1 MVARLPQP
9 VTVSEL
15 AQFLGVPV
23 EGDADHRV
31 DRLASLESADES
43 SIGFLSARKH
53 LPSAQGARFGALIV
67 GRQLADQLSG
77 SCHAR
82 LISQDPYADYA
93 RLSAWFANRL
103 RPAAPFT
110 GIHPQAVVH
119 AGAALDAGV
128 SVGPATVVDSG
139 VRIGRASRIAS
150 GCAIGPGVEIGE
162 DCVLHPGVVIYAGV
176 RIGARVII
184 HAGTVIGADGFG
196 FAPSR
201 TGWIKIEQLGSVRIG
216 DDVEIGAGC
225 TIDRGAL
232 DDTVIGTGVKIDNQV
247 QVGHNVQIGEHTV
260 IAGCVGIAG
269 SAVIGARCMIGGGV
283 GVAGHLQICD
293 GAIIGGFSLVE
304 RSVTEPGFYTGAWP
318 LQGHAEWERTAATLK
333 QLPRMRQRLRAL
345 EASNSSDSSSTFLS
359 PSSSDSSSSSVS
371 SSKDPQA

>member
-1 MVARLPQP
+1 MVARLTQP
-9 VTVSEL
+9 VTVREL
-15 AQFLGVPV
+15 AQFLGVSV
-23 EGDADHRV
+23 EGDADHTV
-31 DRLASLESADES
+31 DRLSSLESADAS

-53 LPSAQGARFGALIV
+53 LGTAQKAAVGALIV
-67 GRQLADQLSG
+67 SRSLADQLTEA
-77 SCHAR
+77 CRAR

-103 RPAAPFT
+103 RSAAPFT
-110 GIHPQAVVH
+110 GIHPQAVIH
-119 AGAALDAGV
+119 ASAALGEGV
-128 SVGPATVVDSG
+128 SVGAATVLEPE
-139 VRIGRASRIAS
+139 VRIGRGTRIAS
-150 GCAIGPGVEIGE
+150 GCALGPGVEIGE
-162 DCVLHPGVVIYAGV
+162 DCILHPGVVIYAGV
-176 RIGARVII
+176 RIGARAII

-232 DDTVIGTGVKIDNQV
+232 DDTVIGAGVKIDNQV
-247 QVGHNVQIGEHTV
+247 QVGHNVRIGEHTV

-293 GAIIGGFSLVE
+293 GAVIGGFSLVE

-345 EASNSSDSSSTFLS
+345 ESSD
-359 PSSSDSSSSSVS
+359 P

>member
-1 MVARLPQP
+1 MVARLAQP
-9 VTVSEL
+9 VTVGEL
-15 AQFLGVPV
+15 AQALGVAV
-23 EGDADHRV
+23 EGDAGHRV
-31 DRLASLESADES
+31 DRLSSLESSDEA
-43 SIGFLSARKH
+43 SIGFLSSRKH
-53 LPSAQGARFGALIV
+53 LKAAQGATIGALIV
-67 GRQLADQLSG
+67 HRELADQLPE
-77 SCHAR
+77 SCRAR
-82 LISQDPYADYA
+82 LISLDPYADYA
-93 RLSAWFANRL
+93 RLSAWFARRL
-103 RPAAPFT
+103 SPILQST
-110 GIHPQAVVH
+110 GLHSQASVHPDAVL
-119 AGAALDAGV
+119 GEGV
-128 SVGPATVVDSG
+128 SVGAASVIEAG
-139 VRIGRASRIAS
+139 ARIGRGSRIAS
-150 GCAIGPGVEIGE
+150 GCALGHGVEIGD

-176 RIGARVII
+176 RIGSRVIV
-184 HAGTVIGADGFG
+184 HAGSVIGADGFG

-201 TGWIKIEQLGSVRIG
+201 SGWIKIEQLGGVRIG

-293 GAIIGGFSLVE
+293 GAVIGGFSLVE

-345 EASNSSDSSSTFLS
+345 ESSKSSDSSDSF
-359 PSSSDSSSSSVS
+359 SSSDP

>member
-1 MVARLPQP
+1 MPARLLQP
-9 VTVSEL
+9 VTVGEL
-15 AQFLGVPV
+15 ARVLGLPV
-23 EGDADHRV
+23 EGDTGHSI
-31 DRLASLESADES
+31 DRLASLESADEA
-43 SIGFLSARKH
+43 SIGFLSSRKF
-53 LPSAQGARFGALIV
+53 LRSAQGASIGALIV
-67 GRQLADQLSG
+67 NRELADQLTA
-77 SCHAR
+77 SCRAR
-82 LISQDPYADYA
+82 LISLDPYADYA
-93 RLSAWFANRL
+93 RLSAWFAARL
-103 RPAAPFT
+103 RPIVSSQGVHA
-110 GIHPQAVVH
+110 QAVVH
-119 AGAALDAGV
+119 ASATLGDGV
-128 SVGPATVVDSG
+128 SVGASSVIESD
-139 VRIGRASRIAS
+139 VRIGRGSAIAS
-150 GCAIGPGVEIGE
+150 GCAFGAGVEIGQ
-162 DCVLHPGVVIYAGV
+162 DCVVHPGVVIYAGV
-176 RIGARVII
+176 KIGSRVII

-201 TGWIKIEQLGSVRIG
+201 AGWIKIEQLGSVRIG

-232 DDTVIGTGVKIDNQV
+232 DDTVIGSGVKIDNQV
-247 QVGHNVQIGEHTV
+247 QVGHNVQIGEQTV

-293 GAIIGGFSLVE
+293 GAVIGGFSLVE

-345 EASNSSDSSSTFLS
+345 ESSDI
-359 PSSSDSSSSSVS
+359 